1 MSTKTD
7 FVARRRSPTKEQGGC
22 GFGKSPC
29 EIDCEKGHKISFE
42 SDKVLGV
49 LIIKKCASRR
59 FAKDGS
65 SSQRVTKQ
73 ITRLVNR
80 ELTKKGV
87 NISIKVE
94 FVKAIGDQSETQL
107 HYSINVQKQ
116 YNDQIKDALNV
127 VCKDKEVKTSLRRNL
142 SHYLE

>member
-1 MSTKTD
+1 MRNC
-7 FVARRRSPTKEQGGC
+7 FLARRRSPTKEQGGC
-22 GFGKSPC
+22 GFGKSSC

-49 LIIKKCASRR
+49 LVIKKCGSRR

-73 ITRLVNR
+73 ITTLVNR
-80 ELTKKGV
+80 QLTKKGGNV
-87 NISIKVE
+87 SIRVE

-107 HYSINVQKQ
+107 HYSISVQKQ
-116 YNDQIKDALNV
+116 YYDQIKDALNV
-127 VCKDKEVKTSLRRNL
+127 ICKDNEVKTSFQRNM
-142 SHYLE
+142 SHFIE